1 MRKPVPSALSSVY
14 RKTSKGKLSR
24 LSSNIWS
31 FCIFFAFSGVGMF
44 FCRSWVINHC
54 LLMTA
59 YIAMQKHEDDQ
70 YLDGM
75 SPPSSANESETL
87 QLISLSN
94 NPTNFQSRFP
104 PAMSDID
111 HDDDDSFMDDEDM
124 GGDSHEERSGTV
136 SLPDFHLH
144 YFFIFLSHHEKC
156 IAVSGTIVDSCY
168 IGRRPPRSDHNR
180 MVPLLPSKR

>member
-1 MRKPVPSALSSVY
+1 
-14 RKTSKGKLSR
+14 
-24 LSSNIWS
+24 
-31 FCIFFAFSGVGMF
+31 
-44 FCRSWVINHC
+44 
-54 LLMTA
+54 MTA

-136 SLPDFHLH
+136 SSPDFYLH
-144 YFFIFLSHHEKC
+144 YFFIFLSHHEN
-156 IAVSGTIVDSCY
+156 V
-168 IGRRPPRSDHNR
+168 
-180 MVPLLPSKR
+180 